1 MLQCKADF
9 LALRKLADT
18 TASAARLV
26 RSVKERLAAG
36 DEPKVEELHAG
47 KSRIQVLQTH
57 GGSGRSL
64 AQMIEGQL
72 VVGAHD
78 KDRAADDALPS
89 DRQQVLEEADGDR
102 ECSLSVTGKAE
113 ARESLSSHGSWND
126 MDVMRRVQSASPS
139 SPLAMLRQRVPVNI
153 GPDVLWSKL
162 LKEAAWDVDLLPF
175 LNSGTFNPD
184 QVSNMACSSTQTLD
198 PEP

>member
-1 MLQCKADF
+1 MHEESTIAI
-9 LALRKLADT
+9 AE
-18 TASAARLV
+18 V
-26 RSVKERLAAG
+26 WMHPNYPPIVGEERLDFWLPEYESWAPPDIAE
-36 DEPKVEELHAG
+36 DMKTPEARK
-47 KSRIQVLQTH
+47 
-57 GGSGRSL
+57 
-64 AQMIEGQL
+64 
-72 VVGAHD
+72 HD

-113 ARESLSSHGSWND
+113 TRESLSSHGSWND